1 MFQKK
6 EHGEYRRLLDGVWLK
21 TIAHGEKNLM
31 GRFKLSKGAQ
41 VPPHNHPHEQTG
53 ILIAGRLRF
62 TVEKEVFEAIAG
74 DSWCI
79 PGNVP
84 HSAEA
89 LEDSVAVEV
98 FSPVREDYL
107 S

>member
-6 EHGEYRRLLDGVWLK
+6 EMGEYRQLLDGVWLK
-21 TIAHGEKNLM
+21 TIAHGEKTLM
-31 GRFKLSKGAQ
+31 GRFRLSKGAL
-41 VPPHNHPHEQTG
+41 VPAHDHPHEQIG
-53 ILIAGRLRF
+53 ILISGRLRF
-62 TVEKEVFEAIAG
+62 TVGGEVFEAAEG

-79 PGNVP
+79 PGGVA

-89 LEDSVAVEV
+89 LFDSVAVEV

-107 S
+107 P

>member
-6 EHGEYRRLLDGVWLK
+6 ADGKERLLVDGVYLK
-21 TIAHGEKNLM
+21 VRAHGEKTLM
-31 GRFKLSKGAQ
+31 GEFRLEKGAV
-41 VPPHNHPHEQTG
+41 VPAHDHPHEQVG
-53 ILIAGRLRF
+53 VLLSGRLRF
-62 TVEKEVFEAIAG
+62 TVDGEPVDAEPG
-74 DSWCI
+74 DAWCI
-79 PGNVP
+79 PGGVP

-107 S
+107 

>member
-6 EHGEYRRLLDGVWLK
+6 EMGEYRRVLDGVTLK
-21 TIAHGEKNLM
+21 TIAHGEKTLM
-31 GRFKLSKGAQ
+31 GSFKLSQGAQ
-41 VPPHNHPHEQTG
+41 VPLHDHPHEQTG
-53 ILIAGRLRF
+53 ILISGRLRF
-62 TVEKEVFEAIAG
+62 TVEGAVFEAMEG

-98 FSPVREDYL
+98 FAPVREDYL
-107 S
+107 P